1 MSFLNREEAIL
12 VLREI
17 FDKCTL
23 FDGTYLSLVPP
34 NVASLLSQG
43 YQVHI
48 KIGLD
53 DETRSCMQDILEKH
67 GLALNKEEKK
77 ELVIIFKPKKW
88 KVAETTYQPIF
99 HMNQK

>member
-1 MSFLNREEAIL
+1 MKTFVCLVFFLNREDAIL

-34 NVASLLSQG
+34 NAASFLSQG

-53 DETRSCMQDILEKH
+53 DETRSCMQDILDHILEKH
-67 GLALNKEEKK
+67 GLALNEEEKK
-77 ELVIIFKPKKW
+77 ESVIIFKPKK
-88 KVAETTYQPIF
+88 
-99 HMNQK
+99 